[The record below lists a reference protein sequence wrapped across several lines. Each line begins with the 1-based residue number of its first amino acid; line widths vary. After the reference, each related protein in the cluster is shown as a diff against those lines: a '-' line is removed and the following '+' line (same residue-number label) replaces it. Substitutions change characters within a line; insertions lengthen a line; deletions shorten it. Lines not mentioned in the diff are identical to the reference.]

1 MVDASMITGVLGSAK
16 LSAADITNLVS
27 EKSPIPV
34 PEGVVQGILDQLVE
48 QGKINKSEENGQVV
62 YSM

>member
-1 MVDASMITGVLGSAK
+1 MVDANMITSVLGSAK

-34 PEGVVQGILDQLVE
+34 PEAVVQGILDQLVE
-48 QGKINKSEENGQVV
+48 QGKINKSEENGQIV

>member
-1 MVDASMITGVLGSAK
+1 MITGILGSAK

-34 PEGVVQGILDQLVE
+34 PEAVVQGILDQLVE
-48 QGKINKSEENGQVV
+48 QGKINKSEENGQIV

>member
-16 LSAADITNLVS
+16 LSASDITNLVS

-48 QGKINKSEENGQVV
+48 QGKINKSEENGQIV